1 MSKDKTYQLLS
12 NKSWGQLPY
21 PCWSWLETTL
31 TAQSLLFLS
40 RSFTDSGQADE
51 TCLEE
56 QTGQFF
62 PEPRTVEGFPGASAP
77 WWKV

>member
-1 MSKDKTYQLLS
+1 M
-12 NKSWGQLPY
+12 SWGQLSY

-40 RSFTDSGQADE
+40 RALIDSGQADE
-51 TCLEE
+51 TYLGE
-56 QTGQFF
+56 QMGHFF
-62 PEPRTVEGFPGASAP
+62 PAPCILQGFPGASAS